1 MSNKVNKI
9 YTWMS
14 EITGES
20 PKAFNEFFYSDIM
33 DYVFPDNFDDIEE
46 LADETFLSTNMRAKL
61 LACPTKEAVKTW
73 MNEVASIIIMKID
86 TEQIISDHLA

>member
-33 DYVFPDNFDDIEE
+33 DYVFPDNYFLKVQE
-46 LADETFLSTNMRAKL
+46 LSNT
-61 LACPTKEAVKTW
+61 TK
-73 MNEVASIIIMKID
+73 
-86 TEQIISDHLA
+86 